1 MIIAG
6 NAFPDTHEEIV
17 AKKELNIPV
26 HRYHHFLGDLMSQYT
41 SVAVTGAHGKHQQ
54 QVC

>member
-17 AKKELNIPV
+17 AAKELNIPV